1 MTDVPTCPQSVDVS
15 DVSAERCRLNWKA
28 PRDDGGSE
36 VIGEIHPTTTSYL
49 KVKVTWIN
57 IASSSE
63 TSQALRRGSH
73 SFTCKQ
79 HHACLYLVS
88 VHQIVVADI

>member
-49 KVKVTWIN
+49 KVKVTWIY
-57 IASSSE
+57 IAPGRE
-63 TSQALRRGSH
+63 TSKALDHGSTVLPANNTM
-73 SFTCKQ
+73 S
-79 HHACLYLVS
+79 AS
-88 VHQIVVADI
+88 IS